1 MPPDGSGAGGGSIE
15 FANVTKVFDGGQ
27 RVVAVDDFSL
37 RIEPGAF
44 VSIIGPSGCG
54 KSTAL
59 SIAAGLIAP
68 TGGRVLLNGQPV
80 TAPGADRGVVFQQY
94 ANLPWRTVIENV
106 EMGLKIRGVPRRER
120 RQIAARFIAMVGLD
134 GFEDR
139 YPRELSGGM
148 QQRVAIA
155 RVLANDPE
163 VILLDE
169 PFGAL
174 DAQTREILQ
183 EEILRIWG
191 ATRKTIMHVT
201 HNIEEAVF
209 LADRIVVMTARPGKI
224 KAMVDVDLPRP
235 RDDMDRE
242 TRVRYVELIER
253 IRHLLRDEV
262 LAAMRRETRTSGP
275 SPS

>member
-1 MPPDGSGAGGGSIE
+1 MRSAPQRFGGSIE
-15 FANVTKVFDGGQ
+15 FRNVVKVFEGREQ
-27 RVVAVDDFSL
+27 VVAIDNLSL
-37 RIEPGAF
+37 HVKPGAF

-59 SIAAGLIAP
+59 NIAAGLLAP
-68 TGGRVLLNGQPV
+68 TSGAVLLDGRSV
-80 TAPGADRGVVFQQY
+80 SAPGADRGMVFQQY
-94 ANLPWRTVIENV
+94 ANLPWKTVIENV
-106 EMGLKIRGVPRRER
+106 ELGPKIRGVRFKERREL
-120 RQIAARFIAMVGLD
+120 ARHFIEMVGLS
-134 GFEDR
+134 GFENR

-183 EEILRIWG
+183 DEIIRIWS
-191 ATRKTIMHVT
+191 ATGKTIMHVT

-209 LADRIVVMTARPGKI
+209 LADHVIVMTARPGKV
-224 KAMVDVDLPRP
+224 KEAVDIDLPRP
-235 RDDMDRE
+235 RYGMSGE
-242 TRVRYVELIER
+242 ARVRYVDLVDQ
-253 IRHLLRDEV
+253 IRRLVREEV
-262 LAAMRRETRTSGP
+262 LKTLRREAVPTLP
-275 SPS
+275 

>member
-1 MPPDGSGAGGGSIE
+1 VSRAGGGSIE
-15 FANVTKVFDGGQ
+15 FVNVTKVFEGAQ
-27 RVVAVDDFSL
+27 RIVAVDDINL
-37 RIEPGAF
+37 RIEPGTF

-59 SIAAGLIAP
+59 GIAAGLIALS
-68 TGGRVLLNGQPV
+68 GGSVLLNGKPV
-80 TAPGADRGVVFQQY
+80 ATPGADRGVVFQQY
-94 ANLPWRTVIENV
+94 ANLPWRTVIENIAL
-106 EMGLKIRGVPRRER
+106 GPKIRGVPRRER
-120 RQIAARFIAMVGLD
+120 REIAQQFIEMVGLS
-134 GFEDR
+134 GFEDH

-183 EEILRIWG
+183 EEIIRIWS
-191 ATRKTIMHVT
+191 ATKKTIMHVT

-209 LADRIVVMTARPGKI
+209 LADRVIVMTARPGKI
-224 KAMVDVDLPRP
+224 KATVDIDVPRP
-235 RDDMDRE
+235 RGEMDRA
-242 TRVRYVELIER
+242 TRVRYVELVDQ

-262 LAAMRRETRTSGP
+262 LKSMRREASEPGP
-275 SPS
+275 SPN

>member
-1 MPPDGSGAGGGSIE
+1 VSSDVRRAGGGSIE
-15 FANVTKVFDGGQ
+15 FGNVTKVFEGGQ
-27 RVVAVDDFSL
+27 RIVAVDDISL
-37 RIEPGAF
+37 RVEPGTF
-44 VSIIGPSGCG
+44 ISIIGPSGCG

-59 SIAAGLIAP
+59 GIAAGLIAP
-68 TGGRVLLNGQPV
+68 TAGHVLLNGKPV
-80 TAPGADRGVVFQQY
+80 AAPGADRGMVFQQY
-94 ANLPWRTVIENV
+94 ANLPWKTVIENV
-106 EMGLKIRGVPRRER
+106 ELGLKIRGVVRRER
-120 RQIAARFIAMVGLD
+120 RKIARQFIEMVGLS

-183 EEILRIWG
+183 EEIIRIWS
-191 ATRKTIMHVT
+191 ATKKTIMHVT

-209 LADRIVVMTARPGKI
+209 LADRVIVMTARPGKI
-224 KAMVDVDLPRP
+224 KAVVGIDLPRP
-235 RDDMDRE
+235 RDEMDRA
-242 TRVRYVELIER
+242 TRVHYVELIDQ
-253 IRHLLRDEV
+253 IRHLVRDEV
-262 LAAMRRETRTSGP
+262 LKSMRREASAPGP
-275 SPS
+275 SPR

>member
-1 MPPDGSGAGGGSIE
+1 VPPDVSRAAGGSIE
-15 FANVTKVFDGGQ
+15 FVNVTKVFEGAQ
-27 RVVAVDDFSL
+27 RLVAVDDINL
-37 RIEPGAF
+37 RVEPGSF
-44 VSIIGPSGCG
+44 LSIIGPSGCG

-68 TGGRVLLNGQPV
+68 TGGRVLLNGTPV
-80 TAPGADRGVVFQQY
+80 AAPGADRGVVFQQY

-106 EMGLKIRGVPRRER
+106 ELGLKIRGVSRRER
-120 RQIAARFIAMVGLD
+120 RKIALQFIEMVGLS

-155 RVLANDPE
+155 RALANDPE

-183 EEILRIWG
+183 EELIRIWS
-191 ATRKTIMHVT
+191 ATKKTIMHVT

-209 LADRIVVMTARPGKI
+209 LADRVVVMTARPGKI
-224 KAMVDVDLPRP
+224 KAMVDIDLPRP
-235 RDDMDRE
+235 RDEMERA
-242 TRVRYVELIER
+242 TRVHYVELIDQ
-253 IRHLLRDEV
+253 IRHLVRDEV
-262 LAAMRRETRTSGP
+262 LKSMSREVSESGP

>member
-1 MPPDGSGAGGGSIE
+1 MPVDVSPAGGGSIE
-15 FANVTKVFDGGQ
+15 FAHVTKVFDGGQ

-37 RIEPGAF
+37 RIEPGTF
-44 VSIIGPSGCG
+44 ISIIGPSGCG

-68 TGGRVLLNGQPV
+68 TGGRVLLNGKPV

-94 ANLPWRTVIENV
+94 ANLPWRTVVQNV
-106 EMGLKIRGVPRRER
+106 ELGLKVRGLPRRER
-120 RQIAARFIAMVGLD
+120 RQIAERFIEMVGLN

-183 EEILRIWG
+183 EEIIRIWR
-191 ATRKTIMHVT
+191 ATKKTIMHVT

-209 LADRIVVMTARPGKI
+209 LADRVVVMTARPGKI
-224 KAMVDVDLPRP
+224 KAMIDIDLPRP
-235 RDDMDRE
+235 RDEMDRE
-242 TRVRYVELIER
+242 TRVRYVDLIDR

-262 LAAMRRETRTSGP
+262 LTSMRREARAPGP
-275 SPS
+275 RAS